1 MEWLLH
7 AGTSVTLTL
16 DPIGEAKKLPG
27 FTKGSLSLTGK
38 RGETVQAIMDR
49 FNTYR
54 GPDNQ
59 ITSLYKPTGERL
71 PFSTVLSSSMVA
83 NVYASS

>member
-1 MEWLLH
+1 
-7 AGTSVTLTL
+7 
-16 DPIGEAKKLPG
+16 
-27 FTKGSLSLTGK
+27 LTGK

-71 PFSTVLSSSMVA
+71 PFSTVLSSSMAA